1 VFLSLKE
8 ADKPLWKN
16 SGWLDRFQFDMSSM
30 RARKAAKNNN
40 RLPAEP
46 LSTGQRLCQ
55 SGTGLRL

>member
-1 VFLSLKE
+1 
-8 ADKPLWKN
+8 
-16 SGWLDRFQFDMSSM
+16 MSST

-55 SGTGLRL
+55 SGSGL